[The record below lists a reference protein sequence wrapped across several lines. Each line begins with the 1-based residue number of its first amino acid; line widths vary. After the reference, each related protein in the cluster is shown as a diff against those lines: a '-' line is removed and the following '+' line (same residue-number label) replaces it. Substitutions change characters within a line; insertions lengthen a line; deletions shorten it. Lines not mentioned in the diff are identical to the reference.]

1 MVSVVLSIVMG
12 DSRIEKLKI
21 DHNQHTGTLDDFVT
35 ERREEQ
41 SALDSETPDEP
52 GLGELMRDL
61 ARVTLD
67 LLLISNF
74 FRVDFDCFAMLSF
87 DRRVVV
93 EQ

>member
-1 MVSVVLSIVMG
+1 
-12 DSRIEKLKI
+12 
-21 DHNQHTGTLDDFVT
+21 
-35 ERREEQ
+35 
-41 SALDSETPDEP
+41 
-52 GLGELMRDL
+52 MRDL

-74 FRVDFDCFAMLSF
+74 FGVDFDCFAMLSF